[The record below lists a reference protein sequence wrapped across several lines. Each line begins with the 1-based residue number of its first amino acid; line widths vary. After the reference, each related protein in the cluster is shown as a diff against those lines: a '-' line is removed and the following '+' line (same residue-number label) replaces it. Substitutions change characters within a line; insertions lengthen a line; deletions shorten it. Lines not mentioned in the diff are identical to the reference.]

1 MYWFYVGVLGPLA
14 KLWFT
19 PTIKGLEN
27 IPKKGTMGI
36 IASNHLAAID
46 DAVIPLTAPRMV
58 HFMGK
63 AEYFTGKGIK
73 GRLKKFFFTTAG
85 VFPVDRSGGSKALG
99 ALEAARAI
107 LEEGKLFGIHPEGTR
122 SPDGKL
128 YRGHTGVAR
137 LAFETGAPII
147 PVALTGTDKAQP
159 TGTVFPHRHH
169 CTITYGTPIQVKKVA
184 AEDLTHEEIR
194 ELTDRMM
201 HQIAQMSGQEYVD
214 MYAQDRKKELK
225 AEKEKLAASTP
236 QSA

>member
-1 MYWFYVGVLGPLA
+1 MYWFYVGLLGPLA
-14 KLWFT
+14 RLWFT
-19 PTIKGLEN
+19 PTIKGREN
-27 IPKKGTMGI
+27 VPKEGAAI

-46 DAVIPLTAPRMV
+46 DAIIPLVTPRMV

-73 GRLKKFFFTTAG
+73 GRFKKFFFTTAG
-85 VFPVDRSGGSKALG
+85 VFPVDRSGGTKALG
-99 ALEAARAI
+99 ALESARKI
-107 LEEGKLFGIHPEGTR
+107 LEAGKLFGIHPEGTR

-159 TGTVFPHRHH
+159 AGTVFPHRHH
-169 CTITYGTPIQVKKVA
+169 CTITYGAPIPVEKVP
-184 AEDLTHEEIR
+184 AEELTHEQIR

-201 HQIAQMSGQEYVD
+201 ARIAQMSGQDYVD
-214 MYAQDRKKELK
+214 MYAQDKKKQLK
-225 AEKEKLAASTP
+225 AARQKAQEKA
-236 QSA
+236 

>member
-1 MYWFYVGVLGPLA
+1 MYWFYVATIGPLA
-14 KLWFT
+14 RLWFT
-19 PTIKGLEN
+19 PTITGLEN
-27 IPKKGTMGI
+27 VPKKGAAI

-46 DAVIPLTAPRMV
+46 DAIIPLVAPRMV

-73 GRLKKFFFTTAG
+73 GKLKKFFFTTAG
-85 VFPVDRSGGSKALG
+85 VFPVDRSGGTKALG
-99 ALEAARAI
+99 ALEAAREI
-107 LEEGKLFGIHPEGTR
+107 LEKGELFGIHPEGTR

-137 LAFETGAPII
+137 LAMITGAPII

-169 CTITYGTPIQVKKVA
+169 TTITFGKPITVEKVA
-184 AEDLTHEEIR
+184 EDDMTHEAIR
-194 ELTDRMM
+194 DLTDRMM
-201 HQIAQMSGQEYVD
+201 AQIARMSGQEYVD

-225 AEKEKLAASTP
+225 AERASHNR
-236 QSA
+236 

>member
-1 MYWFYVGVLGPLA
+1 MYWFYVGLLGPLA
-14 KLWFT
+14 RLWFT
-19 PTIKGLEN
+19 PTIKGREN
-27 IPKKGTMGI
+27 VPKEGAAI

-46 DAVIPLTAPRMV
+46 DAIIPLVTPRMV

-73 GRLKKFFFTTAG
+73 GRFKKFFFTTAG
-85 VFPVDRSGGSKALG
+85 VFPVDRSGGTKALG
-99 ALEAARAI
+99 ALESARKI
-107 LEEGKLFGIHPEGTR
+107 LEAGKLFGIHPEGTR

-159 TGTVFPHRHH
+159 AGTVFPHRHH
-169 CTITYGTPIQVKKVA
+169 CTITYGAPIPVEKVP
-184 AEDLTHEEIR
+184 AEELTHEQIR

-201 HQIAQMSGQEYVD
+201 ARITQMSGQDYVD
-214 MYAQDRKKELK
+214 MYAQDKKKQLK
-225 AEKEKLAASTP
+225 AARQKAQEKA
-236 QSA
+236 